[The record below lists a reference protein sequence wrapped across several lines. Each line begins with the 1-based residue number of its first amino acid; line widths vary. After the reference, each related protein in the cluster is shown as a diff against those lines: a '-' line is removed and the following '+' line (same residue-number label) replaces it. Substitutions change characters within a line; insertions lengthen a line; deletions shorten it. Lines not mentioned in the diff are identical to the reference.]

1 MIPKKEYIKYKNWA
15 LEYFDKSHLV
25 IREDEKEKVEVA
37 DFGLSDLENFCIM
50 TLTFF
55 NTERI
60 SAKVI
65 VVPPRRICPEHWH
78 PPVGNDPGKEEIMRL
93 RWGTLYLYVE
103 GEPTLYPKAIL
114 PEYRRKY
121 FTVWH
126 EIVMRP
132 GDQYYFKPGIKHW
145 FQAGDEGAVID
156 DYSTCSRDALDQF
169 TDPDIVRIPVIKEE

>member
-1 MIPKKEYIKYKNWA
+1 MITRKEY
-15 LEYFDKSHLV
+15 LEYKELGLKYLEKTNV
-25 IREDEKEKVEVA
+25 IIREEEKEKIEVA
-37 DFGLSDLENFCIM
+37 DFGLSDLNNFAII

-65 VVPPRRICPEHWH
+65 IVPPRRICPEHWH
-78 PPVGNDPGKEEIMRL
+78 PPIAHDPGKEEIMRL

-103 GEPTLYPKAIL
+103 GEKTVNPKAIL
-114 PEYRRKY
+114 PEYRKNY

-126 EIVMRP
+126 EIIMKP
-132 GDQYYFKPGIKHW
+132 GDQYYLAPGIKHW
-145 FQAGDEGAVID
+145 FQSGDEGAVID